1 MEKLNWYVTQSS
13 KIDCNVHKL
22 WKIITTK
29 SNLELFH
36 PFCKKN
42 KVIKWLGS
50 ESIDE
55 IEYLNGSV
63 FRRKFCSWINEVGYD
78 LYINQ
83 LNKPSSFVSWRLSE
97 QEDKSSI
104 TITVFPYL
112 FNRGYKMVNFF
123 PFFLVVRPLLSKY
136 LSSVVGGL
144 KLYAE
149 TDRQVEKNYFGKHL
163 WFS

>member
-1 MEKLNWYVTQSS
+1 MEKFNWHVTQSA

-36 PFCKKN
+36 PFCKRN